1 MVLKAFTRLLA
12 KKHVSGNVYYYILI
26 PAKVSSD
33 QAFLDKFKP
42 DDIFAIEIK
51 PDRGEIILRKTRK
64 KYVRGLKKRVW
75 KR

>member
-26 PAKVSSD
+26 PAKISSD

-42 DDIFAIEIK
+42 DDIFEIEIK
-51 PDRGEIILRKTRK
+51 PGRGEIVLRKTK
-64 KYVRGLKKRVW
+64 KRRVKGLKK
-75 KR
+75 KT